1 MIKRTE
7 ASSLLLLRATFR
19 RGFAPLAILLL
30 CLPSIGF
37 AHAFASIGG
46 ETQQDANVTAAE
58 QNFFEG
64 QQLLA
69 EGSVIS
75 KQKAIEKF
83 TEAARRWHVAGDK
96 RHEGIA
102 LSFVGKVYD
111 LMGEKENAMD
121 FYTRTLALVRSEER
135 RVGKECRSRSSLYP

>member
-7 ASSLLLLRATFR
+7 ASSLLLLRATSR

-64 QQLLA
+64 QQLLT
-69 EGSVIS
+69 EGSLIS

-83 TEAARRWHVAGDK
+83 
-96 RHEGIA
+96 
-102 LSFVGKVYD
+102 
-111 LMGEKENAMD
+111 GE
-121 FYTRTLALVRSEER
+121 ALVWSTIRSA
-135 RVGKECRSRSSLYP
+135 RSRRRYSLISKRFLCCARPMIAPVKPLPSTTLDTFTIQSESSRRP